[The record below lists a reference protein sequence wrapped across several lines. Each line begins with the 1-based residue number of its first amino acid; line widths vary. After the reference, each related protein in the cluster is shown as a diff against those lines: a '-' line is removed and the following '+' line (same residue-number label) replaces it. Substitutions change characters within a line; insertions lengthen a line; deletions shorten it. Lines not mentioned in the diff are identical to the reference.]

1 MIFISR
7 SALHAE
13 CGIRPMNEESYEAT
27 FPQITEFI
35 EHWRINWKELV
46 DRVTSDRI
54 LKCSLEV
61 LTERNGGS

>member
-1 MIFISR
+1 
-7 SALHAE
+7 
-13 CGIRPMNEESYEAT
+13 MNEESYEAT